1 MLLKPW
7 NLFSGSYYLDQ
18 MSDDEDDSI
27 ANRPGPSV
35 CILYSNLCLTIP
47 RNMLIFNMVKMRYRC
62 VDITGMGRNVYELQL
77 YPRIEYT
84 CTCPNTTKYQV
95 INNKGNTKFVHLSMK
110 LALR

>member
-35 CILYSNLCLTIP
+35 CILYYNLCFTIP

-62 VDITGMGRNVYELQL
+62 VDITGMGMCMNYIYIQ
-77 YPRIEYT
+77 
-84 CTCPNTTKYQV
+84 
-95 INNKGNTKFVHLSMK
+95 G
-110 LALR
+110 

>member
-1 MLLKPW
+1 MYFGILLKPW
-7 NLFSGSYYLDQ
+7 NVFSGSYYLDQ

-62 VDITGMGRNVYELQL
+62 VDITGMGMCMNYIYIQGYNIHVPIPQ
-77 YPRIEYT
+77 
-84 CTCPNTTKYQV
+84 NT
-95 INNKGNTKFVHLSMK
+95 
-110 LALR
+110 R